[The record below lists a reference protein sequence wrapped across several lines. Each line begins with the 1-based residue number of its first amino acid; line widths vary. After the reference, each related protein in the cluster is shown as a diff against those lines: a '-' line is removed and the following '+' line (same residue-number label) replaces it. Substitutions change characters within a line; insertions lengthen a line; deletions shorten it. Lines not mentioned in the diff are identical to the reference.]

1 MPQSKHDLSEVL
13 QETWRAVTKE
23 SRKTPLPN
31 WNESVLR
38 FFFVRALLRL
48 NPGIRCAVEWHRIDL
63 MVQDDHDTSLIE
75 FKFYVRPWLYDLR
88 GRRVRAKGGPGKGN
102 FREFCRCVE
111 KLANIEQ
118 ASWRAEDNG
127 RISNR
132 YLVLSYGDSPD
143 MVGPKSYGYWYD
155 SIKLPAGTA
164 RMAKL
169 ATTHTVDGL
178 HCPVWNADFTCKLLE
193 VR

>member
-1 MPQSKHDLSEVL
+1 MV
-13 QETWRAVTKE
+13 AKE

-48 NPGIRCAVEWHRIDL
+48 NPGIRCAVEWRRIDL
-63 MVQDDHDTSLIE
+63 MVQDDHDTSLVE

-88 GRRVRAKGGPGKGN
+88 RRRVRAKGGPGKVN
-102 FREFCRCVE
+102 FGEFCDCVE

-118 ASWRAEDNG
+118 ASWRARDDG
-127 RISNR
+127 HISHR
-132 YLVLSYGDSPD
+132 HLVLFYGDSPD
-143 MVGPKSYGYWYD
+143 MVGPKFYASWYD
-155 SIKLPAGTA
+155 SIKLPARTT
-164 RMAKL
+164 RN
-169 ATTHTVDGL
+169 ATLRTILTLDGL